1 MSNVDPVISVDSFS
15 KMFGGL
21 MAGAAYMHKIG
32 GGGGG
37 GRSLRLK
44 AKKD

>member
-21 MAGAAYMHKIG
+21 MAGAAFMHEI